1 MSGAARVISDG
12 ERSHAIW
19 QTMQQI
25 RLQSAQQAT
34 TMMSAYRLG
43 EATLSDALNTR
54 RLALDAALA
63 AESAQIDALAAHA
76 RLHLDAH
83 MIWAFD

>member
-1 MSGAARVISDG
+1 
-12 ERSHAIW
+12 
-19 QTMQQI
+19 
-25 RLQSAQQAT
+25 
-34 TMMSAYRLG
+34 MSAYRLG
-43 EATLSDALNTR
+43 EATLSDALTTR

-63 AESAQIDALAAHA
+63 AESAQIDALAANA